1 VFSVPGAC
9 RFSFLDIDTAKVFL
23 WPEALPE
30 AKAEEVTIPPAGT
43 ATDDKWLKTHA
54 SPPSVLAAGVKGGS
68 LLFFA
73 DAGAITWA
81 SAPPALF
88 VAATAVVAT
97 VKGPDRGGSPIDD
110 TTGVVVAELDET
122 SGTEF

>member
-1 VFSVPGAC
+1 V
-9 RFSFLDIDTAKVFL
+9 KVFFL
-23 WPEALPE
+23 ICPEALTE

-43 ATDDKWLKTHA
+43 VTDDEWLKKHA

-68 LLFFA
+68 LLFA
-73 DAGAITWA
+73 NPGAITWV

-97 VKGPDRGGSPIDD
+97 VKGPDRGGSQIDD
-110 TTGVVVAELDET
+110 TTGVLVAELDET